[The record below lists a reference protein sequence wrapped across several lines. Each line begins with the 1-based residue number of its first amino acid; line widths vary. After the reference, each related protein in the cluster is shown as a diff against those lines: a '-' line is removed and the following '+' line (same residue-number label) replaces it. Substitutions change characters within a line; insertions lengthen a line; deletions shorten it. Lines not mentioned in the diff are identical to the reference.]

1 MLGGGAAPP
10 STATSSGQSSPSA
23 NASALSEMLA
33 LLSARKAETEAAANS
48 GDKAAKG
55 LVGTATAEAAADK
68 EEEVFCKICGLKESR
83 EKLMEH
89 VYGHLIGNNMSHTEL
104 YYCTF
109 KMSYV
114 IL

>member
-10 STATSSGQSSPSA
+10 STATSSGQSSP

-48 GDKAAKG
+48 ADKAAKG
-55 LVGTATAEAAADK
+55 LVGTATAEAATDK

-89 VYGHLIGNNMSHTEL
+89 VYGHLIGNNMSNTES
-104 YYCTF
+104 YYCTS

>member
-10 STATSSGQSSPSA
+10 STATSSGQSSPNA

-33 LLSARKAETEAAANS
+33 LLSARKAETEAANS
-48 GDKAAKG
+48 ADKAAKG
-55 LVGTATAEAAADK
+55 LVGTAATTAEAADK

-89 VYGHLIGNNMSHTEL
+89 VYGHLIGNNIIKTEL
-104 YYCTF
+104 YYC
-109 KMSYV
+109 MSKKT
-114 IL
+114 